1 MPLPGG
7 GIIDKTDIMNRHLQ
21 VIKYIVADYL
31 AALIAWTLFFIYRKH
46 AVDPTVFLHPQD
58 IFLDQKLYLGILS
71 IPVFWL
77 LLYTLIG
84 TYRKIYRKARLRE
97 FAQTLLITF
106 LGVTLLFFTL
116 ILDDV
121 IINQRT
127 YVEFFFVLFILH
139 LFFTAAF
146 RFFLTSRAA
155 YKIHHKIIGFNTVIV
170 GSNGNAVAI
179 YREIENQEKSS
190 GNRFVGF
197 INVEGY
203 KSYKLA
209 EYIPH
214 LGELKNL
221 NRLVKEL
228 QVEEVIIAIEHSEN
242 HTIEKIIT
250 QLEDTD
256 VVIKIIPAM
265 QDILMGSVKTTSI
278 FHAPLIQIYPDLMPD
293 WQLSLKRILD
303 IVISILCLI
312 ILSPVMLITAIIIK
326 INSPGPIFYSQERVG
341 LKGKLFVMHK
351 FRTMFRNA
359 EENGP
364 QLSSKN
370 DPRITPFGKF
380 LRQFRVDEIPQFYT
394 VLKGDMS
401 LVGPRP
407 ERQYYIDLI
416 TQQAPHY
423 RLLHKVKPGITSWG
437 QVKYGYAENLEQMV
451 ERLKFDILY
460 IENMSLAMDFKILIY
475 TILIIIQGRGK

>member
-1 MPLPGG
+1 
-7 GIIDKTDIMNRHLQ
+7 MNKRLQ
-21 VIKYIVADYL
+21 VIKYVSADL
-31 AALIAWTLFFIYRKH
+31 LSAFIAWTLFFIYRKY
-46 AVDPTVFLHPQD
+46 AVDHQIFDHLD
-58 IFLDQKLYLGILS
+58 IIFLDRKLYYGITF
-71 IPVFWL
+71 IPLFWL

-97 FAQTLLITF
+97 FAQTILITII
-106 LGVTLLFFTL
+106 GVTLLFFSL

-121 IINQRT
+121 IINQHT
-127 YVEFFFVLFILH
+127 YIEFFLILFLLH
-139 LFFTAAF
+139 LFFTASF
-146 RFFLTSRAA
+146 RFILSSRAA
-155 YKIHHKIIGFNTVIV
+155 YKIHHKFIGFNTVLI
-170 GSNGNAVAI
+170 GSNGNAVSI
-179 YREIENQEKSS
+179 FEEIENQEKSS
-190 GNRFVGF
+190 GNKFIGF
-197 INVEGY
+197 INVEDY
-203 KSYKLA
+203 PRYKLA
-209 EYIPH
+209 ESIPH
-214 LGELKNL
+214 LGGLQDL
-221 NRLVKEL
+221 NRLVREL
-228 QVEEVIIAIEHSEN
+228 AVEEVIIAIEHSEN

-293 WQLSLKRILD
+293 WQMSLKRILD
-303 IVISILCLI
+303 IIVSIICLI
-312 ILSPVMLITAIIIK
+312 LLSPVMIITAIIIK
-326 INSPGPIFYSQERVG
+326 VTSQGPIMFSQERIG
-341 LKGKLFVMHK
+341 IKGKPFKMHK
-351 FRTMFRNA
+351 FRTMYRDA
-359 EENGP
+359 EEAGP
-364 QLSSKN
+364 QLSSKD
-370 DPRITPFGKF
+370 DPRITRIGRF

-416 TQQAPHY
+416 VQRAPHY
-423 RLLHKVKPGITSWG
+423 RLLQKVKPGITSWG
-437 QVKYGYAENLEQMV
+437 QVKYGYAENIEQMI